1 MQIATAVAGY
11 SLGEADLLRRAMGK
25 KKMEEM
31 VKQRAQFREGAA
43 QKGIPADEADRLFDL
58 LEAFANYGFNKS
70 HAAAYAILTYQTAY
84 VKAHFP
90 VEFFA
95 AVLTVERHDS
105 DKVAE
110 YIRAARI
117 AGVEVL
123 PPDINRSGFSFRALE
138 KSVLFG
144 LSAVK
149 NVGEMPAELILKE
162 RERGGPYKSLPDFL
176 RRLDGSVANKRVV
189 ESLIK
194 AGAFDAFG
202 PRGPLLAA
210 LDDLLKWAHSERER
224 AQSGMMGLFG
234 EAQEPPIPKA
244 PLLDALTEL
253 RMEKEALGIY
263 VTGHPLSRY
272 QGLREAASCTLEE
285 LPQAFA
291 EQKDRRSQA
300 RLLLAGM
307 VEGIVRKPTRSGG
320 MLVRFTLADETGAVE
335 VVAFGRAYEKI
346 SPRIAEDAAVLV
358 LAEVEPDGEG
368 ESLRVVAQ
376 DVFPHSELEGLPRVL
391 ELELDLAL
399 LDEEKLLELRSR
411 LDEASGPLP
420 VQLKVRGPG
429 GWAMIEAREVKV
441 SEQAPGLLQDLDWL
455 EARLIPDREMLLGY
469 SKATEV
475 RGQKGSDQGPVVPF

>member
-1 MQIATAVAGY
+1 
-11 SLGEADLLRRAMGK
+11 
-25 KKMEEM
+25 
-31 VKQRAQFREGAA
+31 
-43 QKGIPADEADRLFDL
+43 
-58 LEAFANYGFNKS
+58 
-70 HAAAYAILTYQTAY
+70 
-84 VKAHFP
+84 
-90 VEFFA
+90 
-95 AVLTVERHDS
+95 
-105 DKVAE
+105 
-110 YIRAARI
+110 
-117 AGVEVL
+117 
-123 PPDINRSGFSFRALE
+123 
-138 KSVLFG
+138 
-144 LSAVK
+144 
-149 NVGEMPAELILKE
+149 
-162 RERGGPYKSLPDFL
+162 
-176 RRLDGSVANKRVV
+176 VANKRVV

-202 PRGPLLAA
+202 PRGPMLAA
-210 LDDLLKWAHSERER
+210 LDDLLKWAQSEREL

-234 EAQEPPIPKA
+234 EAQEPVIPKA

-272 QGLREAASCTLEE
+272 EGLREAASCTVEE

-291 EQKDRRSQA
+291 EHQGSRNLANGGDSRLPRQGIA
-300 RLLLAGM
+300 QRVRLLLAGM
-307 VEGIVRKPTRSGG
+307 VEGIVRKPTKSGG

-335 VVAFGRAYEKI
+335 VVAFGRAYDKI

-358 LAEVEPDGEG
+358 LVEVEPEGEG

-376 DVFPHSELEGLPRVL
+376 DVFPYSELEGLPRVL

-469 SKATEV
+469 GKPAEGNF
-475 RGQKGSDQGPVVPF
+475 RNQKGSDQGPVVPF